1 MTMNRRKFEGQ
12 WPRLSSAAFAVLLG
26 WACMV
31 MAPAAGA
38 QQREDPAQV
47 VLAAELRESP
57 QRNASVVAS
66 LPAGESVTVRQMSG
80 AWSRI
85 KSKAG
90 EGWVLSSRLQVG
102 GPAPASDAS
111 SASSNEGGTSWLR
124 SLTGF
129 LRGSG
134 TPRRS
139 GGNVTIGTRG
149 LQSED
154 VAGAQPDYA
163 AVAQL
168 DRYVVKAADASA
180 QANAAGLQAIDVA
193 YLDAP
198 EAAQSPSQSFGQSDD
213 VFNDNE
219 RD

>member
-1 MTMNRRKFEGQ
+1 MM
-12 WPRLSSAAFAVLLG
+12 
-26 WACMV
+26 
-31 MAPAAGA
+31 MAPVAGA
-38 QQREDPAQV
+38 QQREDPAKV
-47 VLAAELRESP
+47 VLVADLRESP
-57 QRNASVVAS
+57 QRNASVIAS

-80 AWSRI
+80 AWPRI
-85 KSKAG
+85 KAKAG

-102 GPAPASDAS
+102 GPVGASTAS
-111 SASSNEGGTSWLR
+111 SGASADEGGSSWLR

-129 LRGSG
+129 LRGPGSG
-134 TPRRS
+134 RARRS

-154 VAGAQPDYA
+154 VAGAQPDQS

-168 DRYVVKAADASA
+168 ERYVVEPADARA

-198 EAAQSPSQSFGQSDD
+198 AAARSPGQLRGQSDNA
-213 VFNDNE
+213 FNDNG
-219 RD
+219 

>member
-1 MTMNRRKFEGQ
+1 MKRRQFVRQ
-12 WPRLSSAAFAVLLG
+12 WPRLSNAAFAVLLG
-26 WACMV
+26 WTCMMV
-31 MAPAAGA
+31 ASAAGA
-38 QQREDPAQV
+38 QQREDPAQI
-47 VLAAELRESP
+47 VLAADLRESP
-57 QRNASVVAS
+57 QRNAAVIAS
-66 LPAGESVTVRQMSG
+66 LPAGESVMVRQMSG

-85 KSKAG
+85 KAKAG

-102 GPAPASDAS
+102 GPAQASDAS
-111 SASSNEGGTSWLR
+111 SGARSDAGGTSWLR
-124 SLTGF
+124 GLTGF

-134 TPRRS
+134 STRSS

-154 VAGAQPDYA
+154 VAGAKPDPA

-168 DRYVVKAADASA
+168 DHYIVEAADASA

-198 EAAQSPSQSFGQSDD
+198 EPAQSDD
-213 VFNDNE
+213 VFSDVE
-219 RD
+219 KD